1 MALKWTA
8 YGPRRVISVQHCT
21 ATAALEGDVERN
33 GLSTL
38 GRQFLPRAGVKKARR
53 STSVSRKLETSP
65 SH

>member
-38 GRQFLPRAGVKKARR
+38 GRQFFAESR
-53 STSVSRKLETSP
+53 SQEGPEKHKCVS
-65 SH
+65 